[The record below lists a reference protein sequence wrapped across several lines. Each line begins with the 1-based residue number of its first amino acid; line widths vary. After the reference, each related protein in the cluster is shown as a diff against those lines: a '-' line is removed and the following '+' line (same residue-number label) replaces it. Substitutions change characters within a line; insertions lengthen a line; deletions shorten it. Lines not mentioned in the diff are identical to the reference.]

1 MSYIKQSYTKSTE
14 VNSQLQMK
22 CKEIDK
28 LQEGKE
34 MLIQDSSQL
43 EAINKRLEAHNEK
56 SKVAEQQETQRSIKV
71 QEVRSNIFS

>member
-1 MSYIKQSYTKSTE
+1 MSYIEQSYTKLTE

-34 MLIQDSSQL
+34 MLVQDSSQL

-56 SKVAEQQETQRSIKV
+56 LIQVQKVNNCVA
-71 QEVRSNIFS
+71 NLYLFL

>member
-34 MLIQDSSQL
+34 MLVQDSSQL

-56 SKVAEQQETQRSIKV
+56 LIQVQKVNNCVA
-71 QEVRSNIFS
+71 NLYLFL